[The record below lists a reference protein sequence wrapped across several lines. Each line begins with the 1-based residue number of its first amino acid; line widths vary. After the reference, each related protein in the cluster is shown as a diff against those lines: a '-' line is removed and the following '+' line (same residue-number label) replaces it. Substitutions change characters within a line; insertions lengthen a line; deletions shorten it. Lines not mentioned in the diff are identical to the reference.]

1 MKQPPQCYLLFI
13 TFLLVFTSEKPLSAQ
28 SDIMTFSH
36 DYSRVREIH
45 FSNNGKT
52 LTVKSGDE
60 VQVNSKGLVTSPSIH
75 VWDLDSKSKTSAIAD
90 REFGRASAISYD
102 TKLLAFRDKNTINVM
117 DLATKKILSTVK
129 FDDNRFYKPVGF
141 CNNNKG
147 IIVEQG
153 NKCFVYSI
161 QTEKATFV
169 REYKAPGLNHLVT
182 SDDKYAI
189 EMFAD
194 SFRIQDFKT
203 GDDVYEF
210 PMIENGRAEALQSIV
225 VSPENRFVATLSN
238 NKVRLW
244 DMSTQKMV
252 HSFTILPKDDIFC
265 FSSDG
270 RFIIGG
276 SDTLKIWEMRTKREI
291 VTSIVGQGKL
301 NCAAMSPD
309 GKYLASGDSRG
320 NIQIWEF
327 SDDNMSALYF
337 AKEIENELKLIS
349 GKKEFEK
356 TEDYTKRRQK
366 LTRSIDNKY
375 LTQYMEKLT
384 TETTIQEHWAE
395 EDERREE
402 DKLNQILKSREAVT
416 FKIDSISTY
425 NADKETFDIKIS
437 SSKEYFSKWD
447 AIKVPLRTDNPQC
460 FKQRALSLE
469 VTGIKQLKPDLK
481 SYEIF
486 NVKIKSNCSGKEKDY
501 AFGTQRIYFEE

>member
-1 MKQPPQCYLLFI
+1 MKQPPLCYLLFI
-13 TFLLVFTSEKPLSAQ
+13 TFLLVITSQKSLLAQ
-28 SDIMTFSH
+28 SDIITFSH
-36 DYSRVREIH
+36 DYTRVREIR
-45 FSNNGKT
+45 FSNNGKM

-60 VQVNSKGLVTSPSIH
+60 VQINTKGLVTSPSIH
-75 VWDLDSKSKTSAIAD
+75 VWDLDTKRKVSAIAD
-90 REFGRASAISYD
+90 KEFGRASAISYD
-102 TKLLAFRDKNTINVM
+102 TKLLAYRDKNTVNVM
-117 DLATKKILSTVK
+117 DLATKKIVSTVK
-129 FDDNRFYKPVGF
+129 FDDNRFYKPIGF

-147 IIVEQG
+147 IIIEQG
-153 NKCFVYSI
+153 EKCYVYAI
-161 QTEKATFV
+161 QTEKATLV
-169 REYKAPGLNHLVT
+169 REYKAPGLNHFVT
-182 SDDKYAI
+182 ADDKYAI

-194 SFRIQDFKT
+194 SFRFQDFKT
-203 GDDVYEF
+203 GEDVYEI
-210 PMIENGRAEALQSIV
+210 PMMENGRAETLQSIV

-244 DMSTQKMV
+244 DLTTQKVV
-252 HSFTILPKDDIFC
+252 HNFTILPKDDIFC

-270 RFIIGG
+270 RYIIGG
-276 SDTLKIWEMRTKREI
+276 SDTLKIWELRTKREI
-291 VTSIVGQGKL
+291 VTSVVGQGKL

-327 SDDNMSALYF
+327 SDDNMAVLYF
-337 AKEIENELKLIS
+337 AKEIDNELKLIS

-356 TEDYTKRRQK
+356 TEDYTKRHQK
-366 LTRSIDNKY
+366 LTRSINNKY
-375 LTQYMEKLT
+375 LSQYMEKLT

-395 EDERREE
+395 EDERREA
-402 DKLNQILKSREAVT
+402 DKLNLILKSREAIT
-416 FKIDSISTY
+416 FKIDSISAY

-447 AIKVPLRTDNPQC
+447 VIKVPLRTDNPQC

-501 AFGTQRIYFEE
+501 TFGTQRLYFEE